1 LDFKTADAIAM
12 KLGIEKTAT
21 IRVRAG
27 ISYALTEAMD
37 EGHCGLPVDE
47 LVVLAEKLLEV
58 PQQLVRTALHL
69 ELQEGTIVADT
80 VGEIPCV
87 FLAGLYR
94 AERAIAARVMRL
106 ASGTLPWPWIDP
118 DKALPWAEKQ
128 IGLALAESQLNAIQ
142 LALTA
147 KVLVMTGGPGVGKT
161 TIVKAI
167 LRILAAKGI
176 SILLC
181 APRPDEQQSA

>member
-1 LDFKTADAIAM
+1 M

-87 FLAGLYR
+87 FLAGL
-94 AERAIAARVMRL
+94 
-106 ASGTLPWPWIDP
+106 
-118 DKALPWAEKQ
+118 
-128 IGLALAESQLNAIQ
+128 
-142 LALTA
+142 
-147 KVLVMTGGPGVGKT
+147 
-161 TIVKAI
+161 
-167 LRILAAKGI
+167 
-176 SILLC
+176 
-181 APRPDEQQSA
+181 